1 MTSARTAMSD
11 KRTVVS
17 AWVFL
22 PPLRG
27 TSATLTIKKPWAI
40 DRQGSCGYLGS
51 RINCH
56 QRLGHVERRDD
67 GSAVRSLRPNG
78 SSVTSSVTTVKPSPT
93 SEPMSP
99 CLLKEAKDWSFAGWF
114 KGIRNI
120 EPHEKHPV

>member
-40 DRQGSCGYLGS
+40 DRAAADVWGVGS
-51 RINCH
+51 I
-56 QRLGHVERRDD
+56 
-67 GSAVRSLRPNG
+67 A
-78 SSVTSSVTTVKPSPT
+78 T
-93 SEPMSP
+93 
-99 CLLKEAKDWSFAGWF
+99 KDWAMWREGMMGLQSEVSGPMAARYQLCDHGQAFSHIGAHVSLPLERGEGLVF
-114 KGIRNI
+114 CRMVLRNK
-120 EPHEKHPV
+120 EHRAT

>member
-1 MTSARTAMSD
+1 MSD

-17 AWVFL
+17 AWVISS
-22 PPLRG
+22 
-27 TSATLTIKKPWAI
+27 TSSWYKCNSDHKETMGHQ
-40 DRQGSCGYLGS
+40 QGSCGCLGS